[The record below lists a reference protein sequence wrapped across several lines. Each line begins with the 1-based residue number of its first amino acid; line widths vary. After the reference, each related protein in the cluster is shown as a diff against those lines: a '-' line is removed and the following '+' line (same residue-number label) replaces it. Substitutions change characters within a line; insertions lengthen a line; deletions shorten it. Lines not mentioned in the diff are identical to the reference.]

1 MKRRQFLAGLCGSC
15 SVGGLWYVQR
25 PPKRT
30 IEVRFWLSARAAGYE
45 SIEPRIVSYLE
56 AAFDPVYDT
65 VDVSAGG
72 VVPAQSEHGYD
83 VMRTGEWP
91 ARVAAE
97 LTDRDGNGPVDVNLL
112 VTDGSM
118 SQAPSGAGIPHLA
131 SVGGA
136 RYIGETPPRDAVDD
150 VVPYTTPARVM
161 QVLIHEVGH
170 ALGLAHE
177 HGTIR
182 NVEEATVVSPM
193 ISTYAWA
200 SDPRSRRQFDA
211 DHSACGALY
220 PVDRDG
226 RRKLSYA
233 FSSCATA
240 KLREYRGGLRP

>member
-15 SVGGLWYVQR
+15 SVGGLWYVRR
-25 PPKRT
+25 PPKQA

-45 SIEPRIVSYLE
+45 RIEPRIVSYLE

-72 VVPAQSEHGYD
+72 VVQARTEHGYD

-97 LTDRDGNGPVDVNLL
+97 LTDRDGSGPVDVNLL

-118 SQAPSGAGIPHLA
+118 SHAPSGAGVPHLA

-150 VVPYTTPARVM
+150 VVPYTTPARIM

-170 ALGLAHE
+170 ALGLTHE
-177 HGTIR
+177 HGAIR
-182 NVEEATVVSPM
+182 NVEEATVASPM
-193 ISTYAWA
+193 VSTYAWA
-200 SDPRSRRQFDA
+200 SDPSSRRQFDA